1 MEQIKLYSAKDLSE
15 MLYMTKQGVN
25 KAEREGRIEKP
36 TFIIGNAKGWTKEQV
51 ERIRGIKHV

>member
-25 KAEREGRIEKP
+25 KAEREGRIENQP
-36 TFIIGNAKGWTKEQV
+36 LLLVTPKGGRKNKSKE
-51 ERIRGIKHV
+51 